1 MENDPRSAGYDRRA
15 EDLPPGDS
23 PVGTRAGSGMDMAD
37 ATDREERENLGN
49 DEWLI
54 AKAREIFTSST
65 DYLQT
70 NITTKWEQNVS
81 HFHSTHAP
89 GTPYTREGYRR
100 SKQFRPETRIM
111 VKQSEAAM
119 ANAAFTTVDAVTV
132 TPQNPKIPM
141 QAVAAAVQKE
151 ILQYRLEYRM
161 PWFLTVMGAFQSTK
175 VYGLCISHQY
185 WNYIEDTDLVP
196 ALDEN
201 GQLIVE
207 EDENGRMTPMGRE
220 ERRVRADELV
230 CDLIEPENFRFD
242 PMCDWRDPARS
253 SPYLILLRPMYVAD
267 AMEMMEKVD
276 PKTGAP
282 AWNKHSASE
291 ILATR
296 KEDFDR
302 TRQARAGRN
311 RIDPAE
317 NQANQDYTTVWAH
330 FNVVRVDG
338 EDFGYWT
345 MGTELLLT
353 EPMRLRDMYPW
364 LREGER
370 PFVVGFSTIEAFRT
384 YPSGDV
390 EQSAPMQRE
399 INDLANLRHD
409 NIKLALNKRFYI
421 RRGSQVDLDALMRN
435 TPGGGVMMNDT
446 ERDVKTVDTRDVTG
460 SSYQEHGMLASEFE
474 RLTGGF
480 NAGQAAGQ
488 SAGVGQM
495 SMAGSSAGAVQ
506 DYSIKIFVESWMEPV
521 LRQLSR
527 LIQHYETDE
536 VILAIAAD
544 KADLLDKFNEDE
556 VTDEMLR
563 QELVVRVNVGMGN
576 TDPMRKVE
584 RLTFGLERAI
594 NLPGVAERV
603 KGMAVANEIMGTLGY
618 RDAERF
624 FMTDEEMEQL
634 PPPPPDPMI
643 EIEMRKIANNEKDTE
658 YRNQRELQKMQ
669 SEMELRMMEIAAKQ
683 ELTMA
688 ELETRLGMKIEEISS
703 MRDANAL
710 NALIKREEMRLKD
723 STGEGI

>member
-1 MENDPRSAGYDRRA
+1 
-15 EDLPPGDS
+15 
-23 PVGTRAGSGMDMAD
+23 MAD
-37 ATDREERENLGN
+37 ATDDEERRALG
-49 DEWLI
+49 DDAWLVQ
-54 AKAREIFTSST
+54 KAREIYTSST

-70 NITTKWEQNVS
+70 NITNKWEQNLS

-89 GTPYTREGYRR
+89 GTSYTRENYRR

-132 TPQNPKIPM
+132 NPQNPKIPL
-141 QAVAAAVQKE
+141 QNVAAAVQKE
-151 ILQYRLEYRM
+151 VLQYRLENRM

-185 WNYIEDTDLVP
+185 WEYVEDTDLVP
-196 ALDEN
+196 ALDEK
-201 GQLIVE
+201 GQLITE
-207 EDENGRMTPMGRE
+207 TGDDGRPVPMGRKE
-220 ERRVRADELV
+220 TRVRKDELK
-230 CDLIEPENFRFD
+230 CDLYEPENFRFD
-242 PMCDWRDPARS
+242 PMCDWRDPAAT
-253 SPYLILLRPMYVAD
+253 SPYLILLRPMYVSD
-267 AMEMMEKVD
+267 VTEMMEKVD
-276 PKTGAP
+276 PKTGTS
-282 AWNKHSASE
+282 AWKKYSAGE

-296 KEDFDR
+296 KEDYDR

-317 NQANQDYTTVWAH
+317 NQASQDYTTVWAH
-330 FNVVRVDG
+330 FNIIRIDG

-353 EPMRLRDMYPW
+353 EPMRIRDLYPW

-370 PFVVGFSTIEAFRT
+370 PIVVGFSTIEAFRT
-384 YPSGDV
+384 YPAGDV
-390 EQSAPMQRE
+390 EQAAPMQRE

-409 NIKLALNKRFYI
+409 NIKLALNKRYYL
-421 RRGSQVDLDALMRN
+421 RRGAQVDLDALMRN
-435 TPGGGVMMNDT
+435 TPGGGVMMNDP
-446 ERDVKTVDTRDVTG
+446 ERDVKTVETRDVTG

-480 NAGQAAGQ
+480 NAQASAGQ

-495 SMAGSSAGAVQ
+495 TMAGSSAGAVQ

-527 LIQHYETDE
+527 LIQAYETDE
-536 VILAIAAD
+536 VILAIAAE
-544 KADLLDKFNEDE
+544 KADLVDKFNENE

-594 NLPGVAERV
+594 ALPGVAERV
-603 KGMAVANEIMGTLGY
+603 KGMEVANEIMGTLGY
-618 RDAERF
+618 RDATRF
-624 FMTDEEMEQL
+624 FRTDEEMEQL

-643 EIEMRKIANNEKDTE
+643 EIERMKVENNTRDTSLRDE
-658 YRNQRELQKMQ
+658 RERMKLESELQI
-669 SEMELRMMEIAAKQ
+669 RMSDLAMKYEIS
-683 ELTMA
+683 MA
-688 ELETRLGMKIEEISS
+688 ELENKLGMKLEEIAT
-703 MRDANAL
+703 MRDTKAL
-710 NALIKREEMRLKD
+710 EAVVKREEMRLKD